1 MSSRN
6 CLGVCG
12 RDITKSMLFL
22 TVCQFVMPTRR
33 GQSLQ
38 NLYNTVNGLLA
49 SADHLAQEVAQQ
61 MEALNISTQPATA
74 SKILK
79 SVGISPDESR
89 KFQVQPFSS
98 GAIPSPHARHR
109 LSYSPSSRLD
119 SGTAGLATPPRRSV
133 PSDSAVGA
141 PSPARRRRDSMDMV
155 RAMAGAA
162 SPKTTIERV
171 TNVKPVQQASSLAV
185 KHGHLCPFQV
195 LNSL

>member
-6 CLGVCG
+6 CLDVCG

-89 KFQVQPFSS
+89 KFHMQPFSS

-119 SGTAGLATPPRRSV
+119 SGTAGLATPPRRPV

-155 RAMAGAA
+155 
-162 SPKTTIERV
+162 T
-171 TNVKPVQQASSLAV
+171 L
-185 KHGHLCPFQV
+185 L
-195 LNSL
+195 